1 MIKIKYSLAWFMFES
16 WPNRKKIIEKIKKKT
31 MKNITRLF
39 AFAFV
44 ILGFSATSYG
54 QATATASSNATIITP
69 ISISKDAG
77 GDLNFGNVAVSAAT
91 GGTVVLPT
99 SGVRTQT
106 GGVTLPVVTGTVNAA
121 SFTVTGSGTST
132 YSISLPT
139 SDVTL
144 TGTPSGTMIVNTF
157 ISTPSGTGALTGGT
171 QVVKVG
177 ATLHVA
183 AAQPAGTYT
192 NAAGLFV
199 TVNYN

>member
-1 MIKIKYSLAWFMFES
+1 MFES

-44 ILGFSATSYG
+44 ILAFSATSYG
-54 QATATASSNATIITP
+54 QATATAVSSATIITP
-69 ISISKDAG
+69 ISIAKDAG
-77 GDLNFGNVAVSAAT
+77 GDLNFGNVAVSATT

-99 SGVRTQT
+99 SGVRTKT

-157 ISTPSGTGALTGGT
+157 VSTPSGTGALTGGT

-177 ATLHVA
+177 ATLNVT